1 MAMNNRVLSI
11 EIGNSF
17 TKICEMDYKVKKPKV
32 YKVLTVETPEGIVVD
47 GMLQPTQEYADRMV
61 NALGTN
67 GIRTKKVIFTI
78 SSTRVASREVQI
90 PNVKASKIEALVKT
104 NANEYF
110 PVDLTQYEIGH
121 YLAGGLTE
129 NGKLRV
135 MALAVPKALLDSY
148 YQLAQMCS
156 WEVECFDYSSNSL
169 YQILRDEKSEKVTMV
184 IKIDENSTIVTVL
197 SAGKVLLQRT
207 VAYGVQ
213 DAIDTMI
220 ASGAYAVNDPMS
232 AVERFQKKTCLN
244 RVLHPGD
251 KVWEEN
257 AGRWEDEDAGNV
269 EVTEAR
275 QKITASLEPLIVGVS
290 RVIDFY
296 DSRNSENPIEKSY
309 VTGLG
314 GSFSGM
320 SKLFTNCL
328 ERKVHTLSEMDDK
341 IGMSKAIRSTRPAA
355 YISCLGAVL
364 APVGLIDKSTQKSK
378 GLTVVSGTNYTF
390 VSVAVLVL
398 GVILSIAMAAT
409 SVTRYLGN
417 VAQNVYLQNR
427 VQELQPAQAV
437 YNDYLAA
444 EAQYDKYTYLYAYTQ
459 TPNENLVEFINEL
472 EQILP
477 DSFYTNSFS
486 SDQTGISMSVT
497 VEGKAAAART
507 ILNIRNMQS
516 IDDVEISN
524 ITDSKDETGTS
535 IVTFSITGS
544 YKVLGV
550 ILSIAMAATSVTR
563 YLGNVAQN
571 VYLQNRVQELQPAQA
586 VYNDYLAAEAQ
597 YDKYTY
603 LYAYTQ
609 TPNENLVEFINELEQ
624 ILPDSFYTNSFSS
637 DQTGI
642 SMSVTVEGKAA
653 AARTI
658 LNIRNM
664 QSIDDVEISN
674 ITDSKDE
681 TGTSIVTFSITG
693 SYKELTDE
701 TEESGEAQA
710 DTQTAQ

>member
-1 MAMNNRVLSI
+1 MNNRVLSI

-17 TKICEMDYKVKKPKV
+17 TKICEIDYKVKKPKV
-32 YKVLTVETPEGIVVD
+32 YKVLTVETPEGVVVD
-47 GMLQPTQEYADRMV
+47 GMLQPTQEYADHLV

-67 GIRTKKVIFTI
+67 GIRTKRVTFTI

-90 PNVKASKIEALVKT
+90 PNVKANKIEALVKT
-104 NANEYF
+104 NANDYF

-121 YLAGGLTE
+121 YLAGGLTDE
-129 NGKLRV
+129 GKLRV

-148 YQLAQMCS
+148 YQLAQMCG

-169 YQILRDEKSEKVTMV
+169 YQILRDEKSEKVTMM

-213 DAIDTMI
+213 DAIETMI

-244 RVLHPGD
+244 RVLHQGD

-269 EVTEAR
+269 EVTAAR

-296 DSRNSENPIEKSY
+296 DSRNGDTPIERTY

-328 ERKVHTLSEMDDK
+328 ERKVHTLSDMDDK

-364 APVGLIDKSTQKSK
+364 APVGLIDKSQQKAK
-378 GLTVVSGTNYTF
+378 GMTVVSGTNYTF

-398 GVILSIAMAAT
+398 GVILSIAMAVT
-409 SVTRYLGN
+409 SLTRYFGTVAEN
-417 VAQNVYLQNR
+417 VALQAR
-427 VQELQPAQAV
+427 VEELQPAQTV
-437 YNDYLAA
+437 YNEYLSAA
-444 EAQYDKYTYLYAYTQ
+444 AQYDKYKYLYEYTEN
-459 TPNENLVEFINEL
+459 PNENLVEFINEL

-477 DSFYTNSFS
+477 SSFWTNSFS
-486 SDQTGISMSVT
+486 SDMEGISMSVT

-507 ILNIRNMQS
+507 ILNIRNMES
-516 IDDVEISN
+516 IEDVQISN
-524 ITDSKDETGTS
+524 ITDTQNELGESA
-535 IVTFSITGS
+535 VTFSITG
-544 YKVLGV
+544 
-550 ILSIAMAATSVTR
+550 
-563 YLGNVAQN
+563 
-571 VYLQNRVQELQPAQA
+571 
-586 VYNDYLAAEAQ
+586 
-597 YDKYTY
+597 TY
-603 LYAYTQ
+603 ADIHADTEE
-609 TPNENLVEFINELEQ
+609 TE
-624 ILPDSFYTNSFSS
+624 S
-637 DQTGI
+637 TGD
-642 SMSVTVEGKAA
+642 T
-653 AARTI
+653 
-658 LNIRNM
+658 
-664 QSIDDVEISN
+664 
-674 ITDSKDE
+674 
-681 TGTSIVTFSITG
+681 TGT
-693 SYKELTDE
+693 
-701 TEESGEAQA
+701 
-710 DTQTAQ
+710 TAQ

>member
-17 TKICEMDYKVKKPKV
+17 TKICEIDYKVKKPKV
-32 YKVLTVETPEGIVVD
+32 YKVLTVETPEGVVVD
-47 GMLQPTQEYADRMV
+47 GMLQPTQEYADHLV

-67 GIRTKKVIFTI
+67 GIHTRRVIFTI

-90 PNVKASKIEALVKT
+90 PNVKANKIEALVKT
-104 NANEYF
+104 NANDYF

-129 NGKLRV
+129 EGKLRV

-148 YQLAQMCS
+148 YQLAQMCG

-169 YQILRDEKSEKVTMV
+169 YQILRDEKSEKVTMM

-213 DAIDTMI
+213 DAIETMI
-220 ASGAYAVNDPMS
+220 ASGAYAVSDPMS

-244 RVLHPGD
+244 RVLHQGD
-251 KVWEEN
+251 KLWEEN
-257 AGRWEDEDAGNV
+257 AGRWEDEDAGNA
-269 EVTEAR
+269 EVTAAR
-275 QKITASLEPLIVGVS
+275 QKITSSLEPLIVGVS

-296 DSRNSENPIEKSY
+296 DSRNSNTPIERTY

-328 ERKVHTLSEMDDK
+328 ERKVHTLSDMEDK

-364 APVGLIDKSTQKSK
+364 APVGLIDKSTQKAK

-398 GVILSIAMAAT
+398 GVILSIAMAVT
-409 SVTRYLGN
+409 SMTRYFGTVAEN
-417 VAQNVYLQNR
+417 VALQAR
-427 VQELQPAQAV
+427 VEELQPAQTV
-437 YNDYLAA
+437 YNEYLSAA
-444 EAQYDKYTYLYAYTQ
+444 AQYDKYKYLYEYTEN
-459 TPNENLVEFINEL
+459 PNENLVEFINEL

-477 DSFYTNSFS
+477 SSFWTNSFS
-486 SDQTGISMSVT
+486 SDMEGISMSVT

-507 ILNIRNMQS
+507 ILNIRNMES
-516 IDDVEISN
+516 IEDVQISG
-524 ITDSKDETGTS
+524 ITDTKDEAGNST
-535 IVTFSITGS
+535 VTFSITGT
-544 YKVLGV
+544 YK
-550 ILSIAMAATSVTR
+550 A
-563 YLGNVAQN
+563 
-571 VYLQNRVQELQPAQA
+571 
-586 VYNDYLAAEAQ
+586 
-597 YDKYTY
+597 
-603 LYAYTQ
+603 
-609 TPNENLVEFINELEQ
+609 
-624 ILPDSFYTNSFSS
+624 
-637 DQTGI
+637 
-642 SMSVTVEGKAA
+642 
-653 AARTI
+653 
-658 LNIRNM
+658 
-664 QSIDDVEISN
+664 
-674 ITDSKDE
+674 
-681 TGTSIVTFSITG
+681 
-693 SYKELTDE
+693 LTDE
-701 TEESGEAQA
+701 SAEQT
-710 DTQTAQ
+710 DTLTVQ

>member
-1 MAMNNRVLSI
+1 MNNRVLSI

-17 TKICEMDYKVKKPKV
+17 TKICEIDYKVKKPKV
-32 YKVLTVETPEGIVVD
+32 YKVLTVETPAGVVVD
-47 GMLQPTQEYADRMV
+47 GMLQPTQEYADHLV

-67 GIRTKKVIFTI
+67 GIHTKRVIFTI

-90 PNVKASKIEALVKT
+90 PNVKANKIEALVKT
-104 NANEYF
+104 NANDYF

-129 NGKLRV
+129 EGKLRV
-135 MALAVPKALLDSY
+135 MALAVPKALLNSY
-148 YQLAQMCS
+148 YQLAQMCG

-169 YQILRDEKSEKVTMV
+169 YQILRDEKSEKVTMM

-213 DAIDTMI
+213 DAIETMI

-244 RVLHPGD
+244 RVLHQGD
-251 KVWEEN
+251 KLWEEN

-269 EVTEAR
+269 EVTAAR
-275 QKITASLEPLIVGVS
+275 QKITSSLEPLIVGVS

-296 DSRNSENPIEKSY
+296 DSRNGDNPIQKTF

-364 APVGLIDKSTQKSK
+364 APVGLIDKSTQKAK

-390 VSVAVLVL
+390 VSVAILVL
-398 GVILSIAMAAT
+398 GVILSIAMAVT
-409 SVTRYLGN
+409 SLTRYFGTVAEN
-417 VAQNVYLQNR
+417 VALQAR
-427 VQELQPAQAV
+427 VEELQPAQTV
-437 YNDYLAA
+437 YNEYLSAA
-444 EAQYDKYTYLYAYTQ
+444 AQYDKYKYLYEYTEN
-459 TPNENLVEFINEL
+459 PNENLVEFINEL

-477 DSFYTNSFS
+477 DSFYTDSFS
-486 SDQTGISMSVT
+486 SDQTGISMTVN

-507 ILNIRNMQS
+507 ILNIRNMES
-516 IDDVEISN
+516 IEDVQISN
-524 ITDSKDETGTS
+524 ITDNQDEMGGSWVMFSMTGT
-535 IVTFSITGS
+535 
-544 YKVLGV
+544 YRE
-550 ILSIAMAATSVTR
+550 LS
-563 YLGNVAQN
+563 
-571 VYLQNRVQELQPAQA
+571 
-586 VYNDYLAAEAQ
+586 
-597 YDKYTY
+597 
-603 LYAYTQ
+603 
-609 TPNENLVEFINELEQ
+609 
-624 ILPDSFYTNSFSS
+624 
-637 DQTGI
+637 
-642 SMSVTVEGKAA
+642 
-653 AARTI
+653 
-658 LNIRNM
+658 
-664 QSIDDVEISN
+664 
-674 ITDSKDE
+674 
-681 TGTSIVTFSITG
+681 
-693 SYKELTDE
+693 DE
-701 TEESGEAQA
+701 TEETGETVES
-710 DTQTAQ
+710 TQSVQ

>member
-1 MAMNNRVLSI
+1 MALNNRVLSI

-17 TKICEMDYKVKKPKV
+17 TKICEIDYKVKKPKV
-32 YKVLTVETPEGIVVD
+32 YKVLTVETPEGVVVD
-47 GMLQPTQEYADRMV
+47 GMLQPTQEYADHLV

-67 GIRTKKVIFTI
+67 GIRTKRVIFTI

-90 PNVKASKIEALVKT
+90 PNVKANKIEALVKT
-104 NANEYF
+104 NANDYF

-129 NGKLRV
+129 EGKLRV

-148 YQLAQMCS
+148 YQLAQMCG

-169 YQILRDEKSEKVTMV
+169 YQILRDEKSEKVTMM

-213 DAIDTMI
+213 DAIETMI

-244 RVLHPGD
+244 RVLHQGD
-251 KVWEEN
+251 KLWEEN

-269 EVTEAR
+269 EVTAAR

-296 DSRNSENPIEKSY
+296 DSRNGDTPIERTY

-328 ERKVHTLSEMDDK
+328 ERKVHTLSDMDDK

-364 APVGLIDKSTQKSK
+364 APVGLIDKSQQKAK
-378 GLTVVSGTNYTF
+378 GMTVVSGTNYTF

-398 GVILSIAMAAT
+398 GVILSIAMAVT
-409 SVTRYLGN
+409 SLTRYFGTVAEN
-417 VAQNVYLQNR
+417 VALQAR
-427 VQELQPAQAV
+427 VEELQPAQAV
-437 YNDYLAA
+437 YNEYLSAA
-444 EAQYDKYTYLYAYTQ
+444 AQYDKYKYLYEYTEN
-459 TPNENLVEFINEL
+459 PNENLVEFINEL

-477 DSFYTNSFS
+477 SSFWTNSFS
-486 SDQTGISMSVT
+486 SDMEGISMSVT

-507 ILNIRNMQS
+507 ILNIRNMES
-516 IDDVEISN
+516 IEDVQISN
-524 ITDSKDETGTS
+524 ITDTQNELGESA
-535 IVTFSITGS
+535 VTFSITG
-544 YKVLGV
+544 
-550 ILSIAMAATSVTR
+550 
-563 YLGNVAQN
+563 
-571 VYLQNRVQELQPAQA
+571 
-586 VYNDYLAAEAQ
+586 
-597 YDKYTY
+597 TY
-603 LYAYTQ
+603 ADIHADTEE
-609 TPNENLVEFINELEQ
+609 TE
-624 ILPDSFYTNSFSS
+624 S
-637 DQTGI
+637 TGD
-642 SMSVTVEGKAA
+642 T
-653 AARTI
+653 
-658 LNIRNM
+658 
-664 QSIDDVEISN
+664 
-674 ITDSKDE
+674 
-681 TGTSIVTFSITG
+681 TGT
-693 SYKELTDE
+693 
-701 TEESGEAQA
+701 
-710 DTQTAQ
+710 TAQ

>member
-1 MAMNNRVLSI
+1 MNNRVLSI

-17 TKICEMDYKVKKPKV
+17 TKICEIDYKVKKPKV
-32 YKVLTVETPEGIVVD
+32 YKVLTVETPEGVVVD
-47 GMLQPTQEYADRMV
+47 GMLQPTQEYADHLV

-67 GIRTKKVIFTI
+67 GIRTKRVIFTI

-90 PNVKASKIEALVKT
+90 PNVKANKIEALVKT
-104 NANEYF
+104 NANDYF

-129 NGKLRV
+129 EGKLRV
-135 MALAVPKALLDSY
+135 MALAVPKALLNSY
-148 YQLAQMCS
+148 YQLAQMCG

-169 YQILRDEKSEKVTMV
+169 YQILRDEKSEKVTMM

-213 DAIDTMI
+213 DAIETMI

-244 RVLHPGD
+244 RVLHQGD

-269 EVTEAR
+269 EVTAAR

-296 DSRNSENPIEKSY
+296 DSRNGDTPIERTY

-328 ERKVHTLSEMDDK
+328 ERKVHTLSDMEDK

-364 APVGLIDKSTQKSK
+364 APVGLIDKSQQKTK
-378 GLTVVSGTNYTF
+378 GMTVVSGTNYTF

-398 GVILSIAMAAT
+398 GVILSIAMAVT
-409 SVTRYLGN
+409 SLTRYFGTVAEN
-417 VAQNVYLQNR
+417 VALQAR
-427 VQELQPAQAV
+427 VEELQPAQAV
-437 YNDYLAA
+437 YNDYLATA
-444 EAQYDKYTYLYAYTQ
+444 AQYDKYQYLYEYTEN
-459 TPNENLVEFINEL
+459 PNENLVEFINEL

-477 DSFYTNSFS
+477 SSFWTNSFS
-486 SDQTGISMSVT
+486 SDMEGISMSVT

-507 ILNIRNMQS
+507 ILNIRNMES
-516 IDDVEISN
+516 IEDVQISN
-524 ITDSKDETGTS
+524 ITDTQNELGESA
-535 IVTFSITGS
+535 VTFSITGTYADIHADS
-544 YKVLGV
+544 EEAENTGD
-550 ILSIAMAATSVTR
+550 AA
-563 YLGNVAQN
+563 
-571 VYLQNRVQELQPAQA
+571 
-586 VYNDYLAAEAQ
+586 
-597 YDKYTY
+597 
-603 LYAYTQ
+603 
-609 TPNENLVEFINELEQ
+609 
-624 ILPDSFYTNSFSS
+624 
-637 DQTGI
+637 
-642 SMSVTVEGKAA
+642 
-653 AARTI
+653 
-658 LNIRNM
+658 
-664 QSIDDVEISN
+664 
-674 ITDSKDE
+674 
-681 TGTSIVTFSITG
+681 GT
-693 SYKELTDE
+693 
-701 TEESGEAQA
+701 
-710 DTQTAQ
+710 TAQ

>member
-17 TKICEMDYKVKKPKV
+17 TKICEIDYKVKKPKV

-47 GMLQPTQEYADRMV
+47 GMLQPTQEYADHLV

-67 GIRTKKVIFTI
+67 GIHTRRVIFTI

-90 PNVKASKIEALVKT
+90 PNVKANKIETLVKT
-104 NANEYF
+104 NANDYF

-129 NGKLRV
+129 DGKLRV
-135 MALAVPKALLDSY
+135 MALAVPKALLNSY
-148 YQLAQMCS
+148 YQLAQMCG

-169 YQILRDEKSEKVTMV
+169 YQILRDEKSEKVTMM
-184 IKIDENSTIVTVL
+184 IKIDENNTIVTVL

-213 DAIDTMI
+213 DAIETMI
-220 ASGAYAVNDPMS
+220 ASGAYAVSDPMS

-244 RVLHPGD
+244 RVLHQGD
-251 KVWEEN
+251 KLWEEN

-269 EVTEAR
+269 EVTAAR
-275 QKITASLEPLIVGVS
+275 QKITSTLEPLIVGVN

-296 DSRNSENPIEKSY
+296 DSRNGDTPIERTY

-328 ERKVHTLSEMDDK
+328 ERKVHTLSDMEDK

-364 APVGLIDKSTQKSK
+364 APVGLIDKNQQKAK
-378 GLTVVSGTNYTF
+378 GMTVVSGTNYTF

-398 GVILSIAMAAT
+398 GVILSIAMVVT
-409 SVTRYLGN
+409 SLTRYFGTVAEN
-417 VAQNVYLQNR
+417 VALQAR
-427 VQELQPAQAV
+427 VEELQPAQTV
-437 YNDYLAA
+437 YNEYLSAA
-444 EAQYDKYTYLYAYTQ
+444 AQYDKYEYLYAYTE

-477 DSFYTNSFS
+477 DSFWTNSFS

-497 VEGKAAAART
+497 VGGKAAAART
-507 ILNIRNMQS
+507 ILNIRNMKS
-516 IDDVEISN
+516 IEDVQISG
-524 ITDSKDETGTS
+524 ITDTKDEAGNST
-535 IVTFSITGS
+535 VTFSITGT
-544 YKVLGV
+544 YK
-550 ILSIAMAATSVTR
+550 A
-563 YLGNVAQN
+563 
-571 VYLQNRVQELQPAQA
+571 
-586 VYNDYLAAEAQ
+586 
-597 YDKYTY
+597 
-603 LYAYTQ
+603 
-609 TPNENLVEFINELEQ
+609 
-624 ILPDSFYTNSFSS
+624 
-637 DQTGI
+637 
-642 SMSVTVEGKAA
+642 
-653 AARTI
+653 
-658 LNIRNM
+658 
-664 QSIDDVEISN
+664 
-674 ITDSKDE
+674 
-681 TGTSIVTFSITG
+681 
-693 SYKELTDE
+693 LTDE
-701 TEESGEAQA
+701 STEQT
-710 DTQTAQ
+710 DTLTVQ

>member
-17 TKICEMDYKVKKPKV
+17 TKICEIDYKVKKPKV
-32 YKVLTVETPEGIVVD
+32 YKVLTVETPEGVVVD
-47 GMLQPTQEYADRMV
+47 GMLQPTQEYADHLV

-67 GIRTKKVIFTI
+67 GIRTKRVIFTI

-104 NANEYF
+104 NANDYF

-129 NGKLRV
+129 EGKLRI

-148 YQLAQMCS
+148 YQLAQMCG

-169 YQILRDEKSEKVTMV
+169 YQILRDEKSEKVTMM

-213 DAIDTMI
+213 DAIETMI
-220 ASGAYAVNDPMS
+220 ASGAYAVSNPMS

-251 KVWEEN
+251 KLWEEN
-257 AGRWEDEDAGNV
+257 AGRWEDEDAGNA
-269 EVTEAR
+269 EVTAAR
-275 QKITASLEPLIVGVS
+275 QKITSSLEPLIVGVS

-296 DSRNSENPIEKSY
+296 DSRNSNTPIERTY

-328 ERKVHTLSEMDDK
+328 ERKVHTLSDMDDK

-364 APVGLIDKSTQKSK
+364 APVGLIDKSQQKGK
-378 GLTVVSGTNYTF
+378 GMTVVSGTNYTF

-398 GVILSIAMAAT
+398 GVILSIAMAVT
-409 SVTRYLGN
+409 SLTRYFGTVAEN
-417 VAQNVYLQNR
+417 VALQAR
-427 VQELQPAQAV
+427 VEELQPAQTV
-437 YNDYLAA
+437 YNEYLSAA
-444 EAQYDKYTYLYAYTQ
+444 AQYDKYKYLYEYTEN
-459 TPNENLVEFINEL
+459 PNENLVEFINEL

-477 DSFYTNSFS
+477 SSFWTNSFS
-486 SDQTGISMSVT
+486 SDLEGISMSVS
-497 VEGKAAAART
+497 VVGKEAAART
-507 ILNIRNMQS
+507 ILNIRNMKS
-516 IDDVEISN
+516 ISDVQISN
-524 ITDSKDETGTS
+524 ITDTQNEIGEST
-535 IVTFSITGS
+535 VTFSITG
-544 YKVLGV
+544 
-550 ILSIAMAATSVTR
+550 
-563 YLGNVAQN
+563 
-571 VYLQNRVQELQPAQA
+571 
-586 VYNDYLAAEAQ
+586 
-597 YDKYTY
+597 TY
-603 LYAYTQ
+603 ADL
-609 TPNENLVEFINELEQ
+609 NE
-624 ILPDSFYTNSFSS
+624 
-637 DQTGI
+637 
-642 SMSVTVEGKAA
+642 
-653 AARTI
+653 
-658 LNIRNM
+658 
-664 QSIDDVEISN
+664 
-674 ITDSKDE
+674 
-681 TGTSIVTFSITG
+681 
-693 SYKELTDE
+693 E
-701 TEESGEAQA
+701 TEETGETSG
-710 DTQTAQ
+710 TTAQ

>member
-1 MAMNNRVLSI
+1 MNNRVLSI

-17 TKICEMDYKVKKPKV
+17 TKICEIDYKVKKPKV
-32 YKVLTVETPEGIVVD
+32 YKVLTVETPAGVVVD
-47 GMLQPTQEYADRMV
+47 GMLQPTQEYADHLV

-67 GIRTKKVIFTI
+67 GIHTKRVIFTI

-90 PNVKASKIEALVKT
+90 PNVKANKIEALVKT
-104 NANEYF
+104 NANDYF

-129 NGKLRV
+129 EGKLRV
-135 MALAVPKALLDSY
+135 MALAVPKALLNSY
-148 YQLAQMCS
+148 YQLAQMCG

-169 YQILRDEKSEKVTMV
+169 YQILRDEKTETVTMM

-213 DAIDTMI
+213 DAIETMI
-220 ASGAYAVNDPMS
+220 ASGVYAVNDPMS

-244 RVLHPGD
+244 RVLHQGD
-251 KVWEEN
+251 KLWEEN

-269 EVTEAR
+269 EVTAAR
-275 QKITASLEPLIVGVS
+275 QKITSTLEPLIVGVS

-296 DSRNSENPIEKSY
+296 DSRNSNTPIERTY

-328 ERKVHTLSEMDDK
+328 ERKVHTLSDMDDK

-364 APVGLIDKSTQKSK
+364 APVGLIDKSTQKAK

-398 GVILSIAMAAT
+398 GVILSIAMAVT
-409 SVTRYLGN
+409 SLTRYFGTVAEN
-417 VAQNVYLQNR
+417 VALQAR
-427 VQELQPAQAV
+427 VEELQPAQTV
-437 YNDYLAA
+437 YNEYLSTA
-444 EAQYDKYTYLYAYTQ
+444 AQYDKYKYLYEYTEN
-459 TPNENLVEFINEL
+459 PNENLVEFINEL

-477 DSFYTNSFS
+477 SSFWTNSFS
-486 SDQTGISMSVT
+486 SDMEGISMSVT

-516 IDDVEISN
+516 IEDVQISG
-524 ITDSKDETGTS
+524 ITDTKDEAGNST
-535 IVTFSITGS
+535 VTFSITGT
-544 YKVLGV
+544 YK
-550 ILSIAMAATSVTR
+550 A
-563 YLGNVAQN
+563 
-571 VYLQNRVQELQPAQA
+571 
-586 VYNDYLAAEAQ
+586 
-597 YDKYTY
+597 
-603 LYAYTQ
+603 
-609 TPNENLVEFINELEQ
+609 
-624 ILPDSFYTNSFSS
+624 
-637 DQTGI
+637 
-642 SMSVTVEGKAA
+642 
-653 AARTI
+653 
-658 LNIRNM
+658 
-664 QSIDDVEISN
+664 
-674 ITDSKDE
+674 
-681 TGTSIVTFSITG
+681 
-693 SYKELTDE
+693 LTDE
-701 TEESGEAQA
+701 SAEQT
-710 DTQTAQ
+710 DTLTVQ

>member
-1 MAMNNRVLSI
+1 MNNRVLSI

-17 TKICEMDYKVKKPKV
+17 TKICEIDYKVKKPKV
-32 YKVLTVETPEGIVVD
+32 YKVLTVETPEGVVVD
-47 GMLQPTQEYADRMV
+47 GMLQPTQEYADHLV

-67 GIRTKKVIFTI
+67 GIRTKRVIFTI

-90 PNVKASKIEALVKT
+90 PNVKANKIEALVKT
-104 NANEYF
+104 NANDYF

-129 NGKLRV
+129 EGKLRV

-148 YQLAQMCS
+148 YQLAQMCG

-169 YQILRDEKSEKVTMV
+169 YQILRDEKSEKVTMM

-213 DAIDTMI
+213 DAIETMI

-244 RVLHPGD
+244 RVLHQGD
-251 KVWEEN
+251 KLWEEN

-269 EVTEAR
+269 EVTAAR

-296 DSRNSENPIEKSY
+296 DSRNGDTPIERTY

-328 ERKVHTLSEMDDK
+328 ERKVHTLSDMDDK

-364 APVGLIDKSTQKSK
+364 APVGLIDKSQQKAK
-378 GLTVVSGTNYTF
+378 GMTVVSGTNYTF

-398 GVILSIAMAAT
+398 GVILSIAMAVT
-409 SVTRYLGN
+409 SLTRYFGTVAEN
-417 VAQNVYLQNR
+417 VALQAR
-427 VQELQPAQAV
+427 VEELQPAQTV
-437 YNDYLAA
+437 YNEYLSTA
-444 EAQYDKYTYLYAYTQ
+444 AQYDKYKYLYEYTEN
-459 TPNENLVEFINEL
+459 PNENLVEFINEL

-477 DSFYTNSFS
+477 DSFYTDSFS
-486 SDQTGISMSVT
+486 SDQTGISMTVN

-507 ILNIRNMQS
+507 ILNIRNMES
-516 IDDVEISN
+516 IEDVQISN
-524 ITDSKDETGTS
+524 ITDNQDEMGGSWVMFSMTGT
-535 IVTFSITGS
+535 
-544 YKVLGV
+544 YRE
-550 ILSIAMAATSVTR
+550 LS
-563 YLGNVAQN
+563 
-571 VYLQNRVQELQPAQA
+571 
-586 VYNDYLAAEAQ
+586 
-597 YDKYTY
+597 
-603 LYAYTQ
+603 
-609 TPNENLVEFINELEQ
+609 
-624 ILPDSFYTNSFSS
+624 
-637 DQTGI
+637 
-642 SMSVTVEGKAA
+642 
-653 AARTI
+653 
-658 LNIRNM
+658 
-664 QSIDDVEISN
+664 
-674 ITDSKDE
+674 
-681 TGTSIVTFSITG
+681 
-693 SYKELTDE
+693 DE
-701 TEESGEAQA
+701 TEETGETVES
-710 DTQTAQ
+710 TQSVQ

>member
-1 MAMNNRVLSI
+1 MNNRVLSI

-17 TKICEMDYKVKKPKV
+17 TKICEIDYKVKKPKV
-32 YKVLTVETPEGIVVD
+32 YKVLTVETPEGVVVD
-47 GMLQPTQEYADRMV
+47 GMLQPTQEYADHLV
-61 NALGTN
+61 SALGTN
-67 GIRTKKVIFTI
+67 GIRTKRVIFTI

-90 PNVKASKIEALVKT
+90 PNVKANKIEALVKT
-104 NANEYF
+104 NANDYF

-129 NGKLRV
+129 EGKLRV

-148 YQLAQMCS
+148 YQLAQMCG

-169 YQILRDEKSEKVTMV
+169 YQILRDEKSEKVTMM

-213 DAIDTMI
+213 DAIETMI

-244 RVLHPGD
+244 RVLHQGD

-269 EVTEAR
+269 EVTAAR

-296 DSRNSENPIEKSY
+296 DSRNGDTPIERTY

-328 ERKVHTLSEMDDK
+328 ERKVHTLSDMEDK

-364 APVGLIDKSTQKSK
+364 APVGLIDKSQQKAK
-378 GLTVVSGTNYTF
+378 GMTVVSGTNYTF

-398 GVILSIAMAAT
+398 GVILSIAMAVT
-409 SVTRYLGN
+409 SLTRYFGTVAEN
-417 VAQNVYLQNR
+417 VALQAR
-427 VQELQPAQAV
+427 VEELQPAQAV
-437 YNDYLAA
+437 YNDYLATA
-444 EAQYDKYTYLYAYTQ
+444 AQYDKYQYLYEYTEN
-459 TPNENLVEFINEL
+459 PNENLVEFINEL

-477 DSFYTNSFS
+477 SSFWTNSFS
-486 SDQTGISMSVT
+486 SDQEGISMSVT
-497 VEGKAAAART
+497 VTGKEAAART

-516 IDDVEISN
+516 IEDVQISN
-524 ITDSKDETGTS
+524 ITDTQNELGESA
-535 IVTFSITGS
+535 VTFSITGTYADIHADS
-544 YKVLGV
+544 EEAENTGD
-550 ILSIAMAATSVTR
+550 AA
-563 YLGNVAQN
+563 
-571 VYLQNRVQELQPAQA
+571 
-586 VYNDYLAAEAQ
+586 
-597 YDKYTY
+597 
-603 LYAYTQ
+603 
-609 TPNENLVEFINELEQ
+609 
-624 ILPDSFYTNSFSS
+624 
-637 DQTGI
+637 
-642 SMSVTVEGKAA
+642 
-653 AARTI
+653 
-658 LNIRNM
+658 
-664 QSIDDVEISN
+664 
-674 ITDSKDE
+674 
-681 TGTSIVTFSITG
+681 GT
-693 SYKELTDE
+693 
-701 TEESGEAQA
+701 
-710 DTQTAQ
+710 TAQ

>member
-17 TKICEMDYKVKKPKV
+17 TKICEIDYKVKKPKV
-32 YKVLTVETPEGIVVD
+32 YKVLTVETPEGVVVD
-47 GMLQPTQEYADRMV
+47 GMLQPTQEYADHLV

-67 GIRTKKVIFTI
+67 GIRTKRVIFTI

-90 PNVKASKIEALVKT
+90 PNVKANKIEALVKT
-104 NANEYF
+104 NANDYF

-129 NGKLRV
+129 EGKLRV

-148 YQLAQMCS
+148 YQLAQMCG

-169 YQILRDEKSEKVTMV
+169 YQILRDEKSEKVTMM

-213 DAIDTMI
+213 DAIETMI
-220 ASGAYAVNDPMS
+220 ASGVYAVNDPMS

-244 RVLHPGD
+244 RVLHQGD
-251 KVWEEN
+251 KLWEEN

-269 EVTEAR
+269 EVTAAR

-296 DSRNSENPIEKSY
+296 DSRNSDTPIERTY

-364 APVGLIDKSTQKSK
+364 APVGLIDKSTQKAK

-390 VSVAVLVL
+390 VSVAILVL
-398 GVILSIAMAAT
+398 GVILSIAMAVT
-409 SVTRYLGN
+409 SMTRYFGTVAEN
-417 VAQNVYLQNR
+417 VALQAR
-427 VQELQPAQAV
+427 VEELQPAQTV
-437 YNDYLAA
+437 YNEYLSAA
-444 EAQYDKYTYLYAYTQ
+444 AQYDKYKYLYEYTEN
-459 TPNENLVEFINEL
+459 PNENLVEFINEL

-477 DSFYTNSFS
+477 DSFYTDSFS
-486 SDQTGISMSVT
+486 SDQTGISMTVN

-507 ILNIRNMQS
+507 ILNIRNMES
-516 IDDVEISN
+516 IEDVQISN
-524 ITDSKDETGTS
+524 ITDNQDEMGGSWVMFSMTGT
-535 IVTFSITGS
+535 
-544 YKVLGV
+544 YRE
-550 ILSIAMAATSVTR
+550 LS
-563 YLGNVAQN
+563 
-571 VYLQNRVQELQPAQA
+571 
-586 VYNDYLAAEAQ
+586 
-597 YDKYTY
+597 
-603 LYAYTQ
+603 
-609 TPNENLVEFINELEQ
+609 
-624 ILPDSFYTNSFSS
+624 
-637 DQTGI
+637 
-642 SMSVTVEGKAA
+642 
-653 AARTI
+653 
-658 LNIRNM
+658 
-664 QSIDDVEISN
+664 
-674 ITDSKDE
+674 
-681 TGTSIVTFSITG
+681 
-693 SYKELTDE
+693 DE
-701 TEESGEAQA
+701 TEETGETVES
-710 DTQTAQ
+710 TQSVQ

>member
-1 MAMNNRVLSI
+1 MNNRVLSI

-17 TKICEMDYKVKKPKV
+17 TKICEIDYKVKKPKV
-32 YKVLTVETPEGIVVD
+32 YKVLTVETPEGVVVD
-47 GMLQPTQEYADRMV
+47 GMLQPTQEYADHLV

-67 GIRTKKVIFTI
+67 GIHTRRVIFTI

-90 PNVKASKIEALVKT
+90 PNVKANKIEALVKT
-104 NANEYF
+104 NANDYF

-129 NGKLRV
+129 EGKLRV

-148 YQLAQMCS
+148 YQLAQMCG

-169 YQILRDEKSEKVTMV
+169 YQILRDEKSEKVTMM

-213 DAIDTMI
+213 DAIETMI

-244 RVLHPGD
+244 RVLHQGD
-251 KVWEEN
+251 KLWEEN

-269 EVTEAR
+269 EVTTAR
-275 QKITASLEPLIVGVS
+275 QKITSSLEPLIVGVS

-296 DSRNSENPIEKSY
+296 DSRNSDTPIERTY

-328 ERKVHTLSEMDDK
+328 ERKVHTLSDMDDK

-364 APVGLIDKSTQKSK
+364 APVGLIDKSQQKAK
-378 GLTVVSGTNYTF
+378 GMTVVSGTNYTF

-398 GVILSIAMAAT
+398 GVILSIAMAVT
-409 SVTRYLGN
+409 SLTRYFGTVAEN
-417 VAQNVYLQNR
+417 VALQAR
-427 VQELQPAQAV
+427 VEELQPAQTV
-437 YNDYLAA
+437 YNEYLSTA
-444 EAQYDKYTYLYAYTQ
+444 AQYDKYKYLYEYTEN
-459 TPNENLVEFINEL
+459 PNENLVEFINEL

-477 DSFYTNSFS
+477 DSFYTDSFS
-486 SDQTGISMSVT
+486 SDQTGISMTVN

-507 ILNIRNMQS
+507 ILNIRNMES
-516 IDDVEISN
+516 IEDVQISN
-524 ITDSKDETGTS
+524 ITDNQDEMGGSWVMFSMTGT
-535 IVTFSITGS
+535 
-544 YKVLGV
+544 YRE
-550 ILSIAMAATSVTR
+550 LS
-563 YLGNVAQN
+563 
-571 VYLQNRVQELQPAQA
+571 
-586 VYNDYLAAEAQ
+586 
-597 YDKYTY
+597 
-603 LYAYTQ
+603 
-609 TPNENLVEFINELEQ
+609 
-624 ILPDSFYTNSFSS
+624 
-637 DQTGI
+637 
-642 SMSVTVEGKAA
+642 
-653 AARTI
+653 
-658 LNIRNM
+658 
-664 QSIDDVEISN
+664 
-674 ITDSKDE
+674 
-681 TGTSIVTFSITG
+681 
-693 SYKELTDE
+693 DE
-701 TEESGEAQA
+701 TEETGETVES
-710 DTQTAQ
+710 TQSVQ

>member
-17 TKICEMDYKVKKPKV
+17 TKICEIDYKVKKPKV
-32 YKVLTVETPEGIVVD
+32 YKVLTVETPEGVVVD
-47 GMLQPTQEYADRMV
+47 GMLQPTQEYADHLV
-61 NALGTN
+61 NALATN

-90 PNVKASKIEALVKT
+90 PNVKANKIEALVKT
-104 NANEYF
+104 NANDYF

-129 NGKLRV
+129 EGKLRV
-135 MALAVPKALLDSY
+135 MALAVPKALLNSY
-148 YQLAQMCS
+148 YQLAQMCG

-169 YQILRDEKSEKVTMV
+169 YQILRDEKSEKVTMM

-213 DAIDTMI
+213 DAIETMI

-244 RVLHPGD
+244 RVLHQGD

-269 EVTEAR
+269 EVTAAR

-296 DSRNSENPIEKSY
+296 DSRNGDTPIERTY

-328 ERKVHTLSEMDDK
+328 ERKVHTLSDMEDK

-364 APVGLIDKSTQKSK
+364 APVGLIDKSQQKAK
-378 GLTVVSGTNYTF
+378 GMTVVSGTNYTF

-398 GVILSIAMAAT
+398 GVILSIAMAVT
-409 SVTRYLGN
+409 SLTRYFGTVAEN
-417 VAQNVYLQNR
+417 VALQAR
-427 VQELQPAQAV
+427 VEELQPAQTV
-437 YNDYLAA
+437 YNEYLSAA
-444 EAQYDKYTYLYAYTQ
+444 AQYDKYKYLYEYTEN
-459 TPNENLVEFINEL
+459 PNENLVEFINEL

-477 DSFYTNSFS
+477 DSFYTDSFS
-486 SDQTGISMSVT
+486 SDQTGISMTVN

-507 ILNIRNMQS
+507 ILNIRNMES
-516 IDDVEISN
+516 IEDVQISN
-524 ITDSKDETGTS
+524 ITDNQDEMGGSWVMFSMTGT
-535 IVTFSITGS
+535 
-544 YKVLGV
+544 YRE
-550 ILSIAMAATSVTR
+550 LS
-563 YLGNVAQN
+563 
-571 VYLQNRVQELQPAQA
+571 
-586 VYNDYLAAEAQ
+586 
-597 YDKYTY
+597 
-603 LYAYTQ
+603 
-609 TPNENLVEFINELEQ
+609 
-624 ILPDSFYTNSFSS
+624 
-637 DQTGI
+637 
-642 SMSVTVEGKAA
+642 
-653 AARTI
+653 
-658 LNIRNM
+658 
-664 QSIDDVEISN
+664 
-674 ITDSKDE
+674 
-681 TGTSIVTFSITG
+681 
-693 SYKELTDE
+693 DE
-701 TEESGEAQA
+701 TEETGETVES
-710 DTQTAQ
+710 TQSVQ

>member
-17 TKICEMDYKVKKPKV
+17 TKICEIDYKVKKPKV
-32 YKVLTVETPEGIVVD
+32 YKVLTVETPEGVVVD
-47 GMLQPTQEYADRMV
+47 GMLQPTQEYADHLV
-61 NALGTN
+61 NALATN

-90 PNVKASKIEALVKT
+90 PNVKANKIEALVKT
-104 NANEYF
+104 NANDYF

-129 NGKLRV
+129 EGKLRV
-135 MALAVPKALLDSY
+135 MALAVPKALLNSY
-148 YQLAQMCS
+148 YQLAQMCG

-169 YQILRDEKSEKVTMV
+169 YQILRDERSEKVTMM

-213 DAIDTMI
+213 DAIETMI

-244 RVLHPGD
+244 RVLHQGD

-269 EVTEAR
+269 EVTAAR

-296 DSRNSENPIEKSY
+296 DSRNGDTPIERTY

-328 ERKVHTLSEMDDK
+328 ERKVHTLSDMEDK

-364 APVGLIDKSTQKSK
+364 APVGLIDKSQQKAK
-378 GLTVVSGTNYTF
+378 GMTVVSGTNYTF

-398 GVILSIAMAAT
+398 GVILSIAMAVT
-409 SVTRYLGN
+409 SLTRYFGTVAEN
-417 VAQNVYLQNR
+417 VALQAR
-427 VQELQPAQAV
+427 VEELQPAQAV
-437 YNDYLAA
+437 YNDYLATA
-444 EAQYDKYTYLYAYTQ
+444 AQYDKYQYLYEYTEN
-459 TPNENLVEFINEL
+459 PNENLVEFINEL

-477 DSFYTNSFS
+477 SSFWTNSFS
-486 SDQTGISMSVT
+486 SDQEGISMSVT
-497 VEGKAAAART
+497 VTGKEAAART

-516 IDDVEISN
+516 IEDVQISN
-524 ITDSKDETGTS
+524 ITDTQNELGESA
-535 IVTFSITGS
+535 VTFSITGTYADIRADS
-544 YKVLGV
+544 EEAENTGD
-550 ILSIAMAATSVTR
+550 AA
-563 YLGNVAQN
+563 
-571 VYLQNRVQELQPAQA
+571 
-586 VYNDYLAAEAQ
+586 
-597 YDKYTY
+597 
-603 LYAYTQ
+603 
-609 TPNENLVEFINELEQ
+609 
-624 ILPDSFYTNSFSS
+624 
-637 DQTGI
+637 
-642 SMSVTVEGKAA
+642 
-653 AARTI
+653 
-658 LNIRNM
+658 
-664 QSIDDVEISN
+664 
-674 ITDSKDE
+674 
-681 TGTSIVTFSITG
+681 GT
-693 SYKELTDE
+693 
-701 TEESGEAQA
+701 
-710 DTQTAQ
+710 TAQ

>member
-17 TKICEMDYKVKKPKV
+17 TKICEIDYKVKKPKV
-32 YKVLTVETPEGIVVD
+32 YKVLTVETPEGVVVD
-47 GMLQPTQEYADRMV
+47 GMLQPTQEYADHLV

-67 GIRTKKVIFTI
+67 GIRTKRVIFTI

-90 PNVKASKIEALVKT
+90 PNVKANKIEALVKT
-104 NANEYF
+104 NANDYF

-129 NGKLRV
+129 EGKLRV

-148 YQLAQMCS
+148 YQLAQMCG

-169 YQILRDEKSEKVTMV
+169 YQILRDEKSEKVTMM
-184 IKIDENSTIVTVL
+184 IKIDENNTIVTVL

-213 DAIDTMI
+213 DAIETMI

-244 RVLHPGD
+244 RVLHQGD

-269 EVTEAR
+269 EVTAAR

-296 DSRNSENPIEKSY
+296 DSRNGDTPIERTY

-328 ERKVHTLSEMDDK
+328 ERKVHTLSDMDDK

-364 APVGLIDKSTQKSK
+364 APVGLIDKSQQKAK
-378 GLTVVSGTNYTF
+378 GMTVVSGTNYTF

-398 GVILSIAMAAT
+398 GVILSIAMAVT
-409 SVTRYLGN
+409 SLTRYFGTVAEN
-417 VAQNVYLQNR
+417 VALQAR
-427 VQELQPAQAV
+427 VEELQPAQAV
-437 YNDYLAA
+437 YNDYLATA
-444 EAQYDKYTYLYAYTQ
+444 AQYDKYQYLYEYTEN
-459 TPNENLVEFINEL
+459 PNENLVEFINEL

-477 DSFYTNSFS
+477 SSFWTNSFS
-486 SDQTGISMSVT
+486 SDMEGISMSVT

-507 ILNIRNMQS
+507 ILNIRNMES
-516 IDDVEISN
+516 IEDVQISN
-524 ITDSKDETGTS
+524 ITDAQNELGESA
-535 IVTFSITGS
+535 VTFSITGTYADIHADS
-544 YKVLGV
+544 EEAENTGD
-550 ILSIAMAATSVTR
+550 AA
-563 YLGNVAQN
+563 
-571 VYLQNRVQELQPAQA
+571 
-586 VYNDYLAAEAQ
+586 
-597 YDKYTY
+597 
-603 LYAYTQ
+603 
-609 TPNENLVEFINELEQ
+609 
-624 ILPDSFYTNSFSS
+624 
-637 DQTGI
+637 
-642 SMSVTVEGKAA
+642 
-653 AARTI
+653 
-658 LNIRNM
+658 
-664 QSIDDVEISN
+664 
-674 ITDSKDE
+674 
-681 TGTSIVTFSITG
+681 GT
-693 SYKELTDE
+693 
-701 TEESGEAQA
+701 
-710 DTQTAQ
+710 TAQ

>member
-1 MAMNNRVLSI
+1 MNNRVLSI

-47 GMLQPTQEYADRMV
+47 GMLQPTQDYADHLA

-90 PNVKASKIEALVKT
+90 PNVKANKIEALVKT
-104 NANEYF
+104 NASDYF

-121 YLAGGLTE
+121 YLAGGLAE

-135 MALAVPKALLDSY
+135 MALAVPKALLNSY
-148 YQLAQMCS
+148 YQLAQMCG
-156 WEVECFDYSSNSL
+156 WEIECFDYSSNSL

-269 EVTEAR
+269 EVTAAR

-364 APVGLIDKSTQKSK
+364 APVGLIDKSTQKAK

-390 VSVAVLVL
+390 VSVAILVL
-398 GVILSIAMAAT
+398 GVILSIAMAVT
-409 SVTRYLGN
+409 SLTRYFGTVAEN
-417 VAQNVYLQNR
+417 VALQAR
-427 VQELQPAQAV
+427 VEELQPAQTV
-437 YNDYLAA
+437 YNEYLSAA
-444 EAQYDKYTYLYAYTQ
+444 AQYDKYKYLYEYTEN
-459 TPNENLVEFINEL
+459 PNENLVEFINEL

-477 DSFYTNSFS
+477 DSFYTDSFS
-486 SDQTGISMSVT
+486 SDQTGISMTVN

-507 ILNIRNMQS
+507 ILNIRNMES
-516 IDDVEISN
+516 IEDVQISN
-524 ITDSKDETGTS
+524 ITDNQDEMGGSWVMFSMTGT
-535 IVTFSITGS
+535 
-544 YKVLGV
+544 YRE
-550 ILSIAMAATSVTR
+550 LS
-563 YLGNVAQN
+563 
-571 VYLQNRVQELQPAQA
+571 
-586 VYNDYLAAEAQ
+586 
-597 YDKYTY
+597 
-603 LYAYTQ
+603 
-609 TPNENLVEFINELEQ
+609 
-624 ILPDSFYTNSFSS
+624 
-637 DQTGI
+637 
-642 SMSVTVEGKAA
+642 
-653 AARTI
+653 
-658 LNIRNM
+658 
-664 QSIDDVEISN
+664 
-674 ITDSKDE
+674 
-681 TGTSIVTFSITG
+681 
-693 SYKELTDE
+693 DE
-701 TEESGEAQA
+701 TEETGETVES
-710 DTQTAQ
+710 TQSVQ

>member
-1 MAMNNRVLSI
+1 MNNRVLSI

-32 YKVLTVETPEGIVVD
+32 YKVLTVETAEGIVVD
-47 GMLQPTQEYADRMV
+47 GMLQPTQDYADHLV

-67 GIRTKKVIFTI
+67 GIRTKKVLFTI

-90 PNVKASKIEALVKT
+90 PNVKANKIEALVKT
-104 NANEYF
+104 NASDYF

-121 YLAGGLTE
+121 YLAGGLAE

-135 MALAVPKALLDSY
+135 MALAVPKALLNSY
-148 YQLAQMCS
+148 YQLAQMCG

-220 ASGAYAVNDPMS
+220 ASGAYAVNNPMS

-269 EVTEAR
+269 EVTAAR

-417 VAQNVYLQNR
+417 VAQNAVLQAR
-427 VQELQPAQAV
+427 VEELQPARAV
-437 YNDYLAA
+437 YNEYLTAA
-444 EAQYDKYTYLYAYTQ
+444 AQYDKYKYLYEYTEN
-459 TPNENLVEFINEL
+459 PNENLVDFINEL

-477 DSFYTNSFS
+477 SSFYTNSFS
-486 SDQTGISMSVT
+486 SDLDGISMSVT

-524 ITDSKDETGTS
+524 ITDSKDETGKS
-535 IVTFSITGS
+535 AVTFSITGS
-544 YKVLGV
+544 YK
-550 ILSIAMAATSVTR
+550 
-563 YLGNVAQN
+563 
-571 VYLQNRVQELQPAQA
+571 
-586 VYNDYLAAEAQ
+586 D
-597 YDKYTY
+597 
-603 LYAYTQ
+603 
-609 TPNENLVEFINELEQ
+609 
-624 ILPDSFYTNSFSS
+624 
-637 DQTGI
+637 
-642 SMSVTVEGKAA
+642 
-653 AARTI
+653 
-658 LNIRNM
+658 
-664 QSIDDVEISN
+664 
-674 ITDSKDE
+674 
-681 TGTSIVTFSITG
+681 
-693 SYKELTDE
+693 LTDE

>member
-17 TKICEMDYKVKKPKV
+17 TKICEIDYKVKKPKV
-32 YKVLTVETPEGIVVD
+32 YKVLTVETPEGVVVD
-47 GMLQPTQEYADRMV
+47 GMLQPTQEYADHLV

-67 GIRTKKVIFTI
+67 GIHTRRVIFTI

-90 PNVKASKIEALVKT
+90 PNVKANKIEALVKT
-104 NANEYF
+104 NANDYF

-129 NGKLRV
+129 EGKLRV
-135 MALAVPKALLDSY
+135 MALAVPKALLNSY
-148 YQLAQMCS
+148 YQLAQMCG

-169 YQILRDEKSEKVTMV
+169 YQILRDEKSEKVTMM

-213 DAIDTMI
+213 DAIETMI

-244 RVLHPGD
+244 RVLHQGD
-251 KVWEEN
+251 KLWEEN

-269 EVTEAR
+269 EVTAAR

-296 DSRNSENPIEKSY
+296 DSRNSDTPIERTY

-364 APVGLIDKSTQKSK
+364 APVGLIDKSTQKAK

-398 GVILSIAMAAT
+398 GVILSIAMAVT
-409 SVTRYLGN
+409 SLTRYFGTVAEN
-417 VAQNVYLQNR
+417 VTLQAR
-427 VQELQPAQAV
+427 VEELQPAQTV
-437 YNDYLAA
+437 YNEYLSAA
-444 EAQYDKYTYLYAYTQ
+444 AQYDKYKYLYEYTEN
-459 TPNENLVEFINEL
+459 PNENLVEFINEL

-477 DSFYTNSFS
+477 SSFWTNSFS
-486 SDQTGISMSVT
+486 SDMEGISMSVT

-507 ILNIRNMQS
+507 ILNIRNMES
-516 IDDVEISN
+516 IEDVQISN
-524 ITDSKDETGTS
+524 ITDTQNELGESA
-535 IVTFSITGS
+535 VTFSITG
-544 YKVLGV
+544 
-550 ILSIAMAATSVTR
+550 
-563 YLGNVAQN
+563 
-571 VYLQNRVQELQPAQA
+571 
-586 VYNDYLAAEAQ
+586 
-597 YDKYTY
+597 TY
-603 LYAYTQ
+603 ADIHADTEE
-609 TPNENLVEFINELEQ
+609 TE
-624 ILPDSFYTNSFSS
+624 S
-637 DQTGI
+637 TGD
-642 SMSVTVEGKAA
+642 T
-653 AARTI
+653 
-658 LNIRNM
+658 
-664 QSIDDVEISN
+664 
-674 ITDSKDE
+674 
-681 TGTSIVTFSITG
+681 TGT
-693 SYKELTDE
+693 
-701 TEESGEAQA
+701 
-710 DTQTAQ
+710 TAQ

>member
-17 TKICEMDYKVKKPKV
+17 TKICEIDYKVKKPKV
-32 YKVLTVETPEGIVVD
+32 YKVLTVETPEGVVVD
-47 GMLQPTQEYADRMV
+47 GMLQPTQEYADHLV

-67 GIRTKKVIFTI
+67 GIRTKRVIFTI

-90 PNVKASKIEALVKT
+90 PNVKANKIEALVKT
-104 NANEYF
+104 NANDYF

-129 NGKLRV
+129 DGKLRV
-135 MALAVPKALLDSY
+135 MALAVPKALLNSY
-148 YQLAQMCS
+148 YQLAQMCG

-169 YQILRDEKSEKVTMV
+169 YQILRDEKTETVTMM

-213 DAIDTMI
+213 DAIETMI

-244 RVLHPGD
+244 RVLHQGD
-251 KVWEEN
+251 KLWEEN

-269 EVTEAR
+269 EVTAAR
-275 QKITASLEPLIVGVS
+275 QKITSSLETLIVGVS

-296 DSRNSENPIEKSY
+296 DSRNSDNPIQKTF

-364 APVGLIDKSTQKSK
+364 APVGLIDKSTQKAK

-398 GVILSIAMAAT
+398 GVILSIAMAVT
-409 SVTRYLGN
+409 SLTRYFGTVAEN
-417 VAQNVYLQNR
+417 VALQAR
-427 VQELQPAQAV
+427 VEELQPAQAV
-437 YNDYLAA
+437 YNDYLATA
-444 EAQYDKYTYLYAYTQ
+444 AQYDKYQYLYEYTEN
-459 TPNENLVEFINEL
+459 PNENLVEFINEL

-477 DSFYTNSFS
+477 SSFWTNSFS
-486 SDQTGISMSVT
+486 SDMEGISMSVT

-507 ILNIRNMQS
+507 ILNIRNMES
-516 IDDVEISN
+516 IEDVQISN
-524 ITDSKDETGTS
+524 ITDTQNELGESA
-535 IVTFSITGS
+535 VTFSITGTYADIHADS
-544 YKVLGV
+544 EEAENTGD
-550 ILSIAMAATSVTR
+550 AA
-563 YLGNVAQN
+563 
-571 VYLQNRVQELQPAQA
+571 
-586 VYNDYLAAEAQ
+586 
-597 YDKYTY
+597 
-603 LYAYTQ
+603 
-609 TPNENLVEFINELEQ
+609 
-624 ILPDSFYTNSFSS
+624 
-637 DQTGI
+637 
-642 SMSVTVEGKAA
+642 
-653 AARTI
+653 
-658 LNIRNM
+658 
-664 QSIDDVEISN
+664 
-674 ITDSKDE
+674 
-681 TGTSIVTFSITG
+681 GT
-693 SYKELTDE
+693 
-701 TEESGEAQA
+701 
-710 DTQTAQ
+710 TAQ

>member
-1 MAMNNRVLSI
+1 MNNRVLSI

-17 TKICEMDYKVKKPKV
+17 TKICEIDYKVKKPKV
-32 YKVLTVETPEGIVVD
+32 YKVLTVETPEGVVVD
-47 GMLQPTQEYADRMV
+47 GMLQPTQEYADHLV

-67 GIRTKKVIFTI
+67 GIRTKRVLFTI

-90 PNVKASKIEALVKT
+90 PNVKANKIEALVKT
-104 NANEYF
+104 NANDYF

-129 NGKLRV
+129 EGKLRV
-135 MALAVPKALLDSY
+135 MALAVPKALLNSY
-148 YQLAQMCS
+148 YQLAQMCG

-169 YQILRDEKSEKVTMV
+169 YQILRDEKSEKVTMM

-213 DAIDTMI
+213 DAIETMI

-244 RVLHPGD
+244 RVLHQGD
-251 KVWEEN
+251 KLWEEN

-269 EVTEAR
+269 EVTAAR

-296 DSRNSENPIEKSY
+296 DSRNSDTPIERTY

-364 APVGLIDKSTQKSK
+364 APVGLIDKSQQKAK
-378 GLTVVSGTNYTF
+378 GMTVVSGTNYTF
-390 VSVAVLVL
+390 VSVAILVL
-398 GVILSIAMAAT
+398 GVILSIAMAVT
-409 SVTRYLGN
+409 SLTRYFGTVAEN
-417 VAQNVYLQNR
+417 VALQAR
-427 VQELQPAQAV
+427 VEELQPAQTV
-437 YNDYLAA
+437 YNEYLSAA
-444 EAQYDKYTYLYAYTQ
+444 AQYDKYKYLYEYTEN
-459 TPNENLVEFINEL
+459 PNENLVEFINEL

-477 DSFYTNSFS
+477 DSFYTDSFS
-486 SDQTGISMSVT
+486 SDQTGISMTVN

-507 ILNIRNMQS
+507 ILNVRNMES
-516 IDDVEISN
+516 IEDVQISN
-524 ITDSKDETGTS
+524 ITDSQDEMGGSWVMFSMTGT
-535 IVTFSITGS
+535 
-544 YKVLGV
+544 YRE
-550 ILSIAMAATSVTR
+550 LS
-563 YLGNVAQN
+563 
-571 VYLQNRVQELQPAQA
+571 
-586 VYNDYLAAEAQ
+586 
-597 YDKYTY
+597 
-603 LYAYTQ
+603 
-609 TPNENLVEFINELEQ
+609 
-624 ILPDSFYTNSFSS
+624 
-637 DQTGI
+637 
-642 SMSVTVEGKAA
+642 
-653 AARTI
+653 
-658 LNIRNM
+658 
-664 QSIDDVEISN
+664 
-674 ITDSKDE
+674 
-681 TGTSIVTFSITG
+681 
-693 SYKELTDE
+693 DE
-701 TEESGEAQA
+701 TEETGETVES
-710 DTQTAQ
+710 TQSVQ

>member
-17 TKICEMDYKVKKPKV
+17 TKICEIDYKVKKPKV
-32 YKVLTVETPEGIVVD
+32 YKVLTVETPEGVVVD
-47 GMLQPTQEYADRMV
+47 GMLQPTQEYADHLV

-90 PNVKASKIEALVKT
+90 PNVKANKIEALVKT
-104 NANEYF
+104 NANDYF

-129 NGKLRV
+129 EGKLRV

-148 YQLAQMCS
+148 YQLAQMCG

-169 YQILRDEKSEKVTMV
+169 YQILRDEKSEKVTMM

-213 DAIDTMI
+213 DAIETMI
-220 ASGAYAVNDPMS
+220 ASGVYAVNDPMS

-244 RVLHPGD
+244 RVLHQGD
-251 KVWEEN
+251 KLWEEN

-269 EVTEAR
+269 EVTAAR

-296 DSRNSENPIEKSY
+296 DSRNSDTPIERTY

-328 ERKVHTLSEMDDK
+328 ERKVHTLSDMEDK

-364 APVGLIDKSTQKSK
+364 APVGLIDKSTQKAK

-390 VSVAVLVL
+390 VSVAILVL
-398 GVILSIAMAAT
+398 GVILSIAMAVT
-409 SVTRYLGN
+409 SLTRYFGTVAEN
-417 VAQNVYLQNR
+417 VALQAR
-427 VQELQPAQAV
+427 VEELQPAQTV
-437 YNDYLAA
+437 YNEYLSAA
-444 EAQYDKYTYLYAYTQ
+444 AQYDKYKYLYEYTEN
-459 TPNENLVEFINEL
+459 PNENLVEFINEL

-477 DSFYTNSFS
+477 DSFYTDSFS
-486 SDQTGISMSVT
+486 SDQTGISMTVN

-507 ILNIRNMQS
+507 ILNIRNMES
-516 IDDVEISN
+516 IEDVQISN
-524 ITDSKDETGTS
+524 ITDNQDEMGGSWVMFSMTGT
-535 IVTFSITGS
+535 
-544 YKVLGV
+544 YRE
-550 ILSIAMAATSVTR
+550 LS
-563 YLGNVAQN
+563 
-571 VYLQNRVQELQPAQA
+571 
-586 VYNDYLAAEAQ
+586 
-597 YDKYTY
+597 
-603 LYAYTQ
+603 
-609 TPNENLVEFINELEQ
+609 
-624 ILPDSFYTNSFSS
+624 
-637 DQTGI
+637 
-642 SMSVTVEGKAA
+642 
-653 AARTI
+653 
-658 LNIRNM
+658 
-664 QSIDDVEISN
+664 
-674 ITDSKDE
+674 
-681 TGTSIVTFSITG
+681 
-693 SYKELTDE
+693 DE
-701 TEESGEAQA
+701 TEETGETVES
-710 DTQTAQ
+710 TQSVQ

>member
-17 TKICEMDYKVKKPKV
+17 TKICEIDYKVKKPKV
-32 YKVLTVETPEGIVVD
+32 YKVLTVETPEGVVVD
-47 GMLQPTQEYADRMV
+47 GMLQPTQEYADHLV

-67 GIRTKKVIFTI
+67 GIRTKRVIFTI

-104 NANEYF
+104 NANDYF

-129 NGKLRV
+129 EGKLRV
-135 MALAVPKALLDSY
+135 MALAVPKALLNSY
-148 YQLAQMCS
+148 YQLAQMCG

-169 YQILRDEKSEKVTMV
+169 YQILRDEKSEKVTMM
-184 IKIDENSTIVTVL
+184 IKIDENNTIE
-197 SAGKVLLQRT
+197 
-207 VAYGVQ
+207 
-213 DAIDTMI
+213 TMI

-244 RVLHPGD
+244 RVLHQGD

-269 EVTEAR
+269 EVTAAR

-296 DSRNSENPIEKSY
+296 DSRNGDTPIERTY

-328 ERKVHTLSEMDDK
+328 ERKVHTLSDMEDK

-364 APVGLIDKSTQKSK
+364 APVGLIDKSQQKTK
-378 GLTVVSGTNYTF
+378 GMTVVSGTNYTF

-398 GVILSIAMAAT
+398 GVILSIAMAVT
-409 SVTRYLGN
+409 SLTRYFGTVAEN
-417 VAQNVYLQNR
+417 VALQAR
-427 VQELQPAQAV
+427 VEELQPAQAV
-437 YNDYLAA
+437 YNDYLATA
-444 EAQYDKYTYLYAYTQ
+444 AQYDKYQYLYEYTEN
-459 TPNENLVEFINEL
+459 PNENLVEFINEL

-477 DSFYTNSFS
+477 SSFWTNSFS
-486 SDQTGISMSVT
+486 SDQEGISMSVT
-497 VEGKAAAART
+497 VTGKEAAART

-516 IDDVEISN
+516 IQDVQISN
-524 ITDSKDETGTS
+524 ITDTKNELDES
-535 IVTFSITGS
+535 AVTFSITG
-544 YKVLGV
+544 
-550 ILSIAMAATSVTR
+550 
-563 YLGNVAQN
+563 
-571 VYLQNRVQELQPAQA
+571 
-586 VYNDYLAAEAQ
+586 
-597 YDKYTY
+597 TY
-603 LYAYTQ
+603 AD
-609 TPNENLVEFINELEQ
+609 IHA
-624 ILPDSFYTNSFSS
+624 D
-637 DQTGI
+637 
-642 SMSVTVEGKAA
+642 
-653 AARTI
+653 
-658 LNIRNM
+658 
-664 QSIDDVEISN
+664 
-674 ITDSKDE
+674 
-681 TGTSIVTFSITG
+681 
-693 SYKELTDE
+693 
-701 TEESGEAQA
+701 TEEAENTGDVAG
-710 DTQTAQ
+710 TTAQ

>member
-17 TKICEMDYKVKKPKV
+17 TKICEIDYKVKKPKV
-32 YKVLTVETPEGIVVD
+32 YKVLTVETPEGVVVD
-47 GMLQPTQEYADRMV
+47 GMLQPTQEYADHLV

-67 GIRTKKVIFTI
+67 GIRTRKVIFTI

-90 PNVKASKIEALVKT
+90 PNVKANKIEALVKT
-104 NANEYF
+104 NANDYF

-129 NGKLRV
+129 DGKLRV
-135 MALAVPKALLDSY
+135 MALAVPKALLNSY
-148 YQLAQMCS
+148 YQLAQMCG

-169 YQILRDEKSEKVTMV
+169 YQILRDEKTETVTMM
-184 IKIDENSTIVTVL
+184 IKIDENNTIVTVL

-213 DAIDTMI
+213 DAIETMI
-220 ASGAYAVNDPMS
+220 TSGVYAVNDPMS

-244 RVLHPGD
+244 RVLHQGD
-251 KVWEEN
+251 KLWEEN

-269 EVTEAR
+269 EVTAAR
-275 QKITASLEPLIVGVS
+275 QKITSSLETLIVGVS

-296 DSRNSENPIEKSY
+296 DSRNGDNPIQKTF

-364 APVGLIDKSTQKSK
+364 APVGLIDKSTQKAK

-398 GVILSIAMAAT
+398 GVILSIAMAVT
-409 SVTRYLGN
+409 SLTRYFGTVAEN
-417 VAQNVYLQNR
+417 VALQAR
-427 VQELQPAQAV
+427 VEELQPAQTV
-437 YNDYLAA
+437 YNEYLSTA
-444 EAQYDKYTYLYAYTQ
+444 AQYDKYKYLYEYTEN
-459 TPNENLVEFINEL
+459 PNENLVEFINEL

-477 DSFYTNSFS
+477 SSFWTNSFS
-486 SDQTGISMSVT
+486 SDMEGISMSVT

-507 ILNIRNMQS
+507 ILNIRNMES
-516 IDDVEISN
+516 IEDVQISN
-524 ITDSKDETGTS
+524 ITDTQNELGESA
-535 IVTFSITGS
+535 VTFSITG
-544 YKVLGV
+544 
-550 ILSIAMAATSVTR
+550 
-563 YLGNVAQN
+563 
-571 VYLQNRVQELQPAQA
+571 
-586 VYNDYLAAEAQ
+586 
-597 YDKYTY
+597 TY
-603 LYAYTQ
+603 ADIHADTEE
-609 TPNENLVEFINELEQ
+609 TE
-624 ILPDSFYTNSFSS
+624 S
-637 DQTGI
+637 TGD
-642 SMSVTVEGKAA
+642 T
-653 AARTI
+653 
-658 LNIRNM
+658 
-664 QSIDDVEISN
+664 
-674 ITDSKDE
+674 
-681 TGTSIVTFSITG
+681 TGT
-693 SYKELTDE
+693 
-701 TEESGEAQA
+701 
-710 DTQTAQ
+710 TAQ